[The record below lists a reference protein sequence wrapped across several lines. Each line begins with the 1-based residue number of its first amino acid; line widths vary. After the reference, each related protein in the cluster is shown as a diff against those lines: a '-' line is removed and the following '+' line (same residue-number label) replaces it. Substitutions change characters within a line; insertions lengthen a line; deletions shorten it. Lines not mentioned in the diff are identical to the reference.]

1 MGTGQRPT
9 HPSAKRWKKTP
20 GWQNTAAKLL
30 YLYKGSYGPARKVMN
45 ARRWSLHRSSC
56 GTQQEPWK
64 SVLLTALPAVQ
75 REILWHFDS
84 HVHEKR
90 VKKNN
95 YLSYIGWPTEFG
107 LGFWGG
113 GGWFL
118 FWSWF
123 FFSFA
128 FISRKQKI
136 SYIEDMSAF
145 LEPAHKG
152 VVYIDDTCP
161 NLYFLR
167 RK

>member
-20 GWQNTAAKLL
+20 GWQNTAGKLL

-45 ARRWSLHRSSC
+45 AGHWSLHRSSC

-107 LGFWGG
+107 LGFCVCGG
-113 GGWFL
+113 RVVFILKLVFL
-118 FWSWF
+118 QFCF
-123 FFSFA
+123 HFKETENQLH
-128 FISRKQKI
+128 RG
-136 SYIEDMSAF
+136 
-145 LEPAHKG
+145 H
-152 VVYIDDTCP
+152 VC
-161 NLYFLR
+161 FLR
-167 RK
+167 ASTQRCGLHWWYLS